1 MKNAEITPANE
12 EDFRHAKEFIENYET
27 GTVDNYQDRHVQ
39 TNIGRSCILNG
50 VNEFDVFV
58 NENDMQAVV
67 DKCLASDLKV
77 CTSKELL
84 KLIVTLFIQYLPENK
99 NDNLKR
105 LENQEAQSFYS
116 MLLDWRAQ
124 NKSYSETIS
133 LFIRY
138 WGNLYQRNQDSIIY
152 VGKWG
157 DIKDME
163 ATLRI
168 TQN

>member
-1 MKNAEITPANE
+1 M
-12 EDFRHAKEFIENYET
+12 FSLR
-27 GTVDNYQDRHVQ
+27 
-39 TNIGRSCILNG
+39 C
-50 VNEFDVFV
+50 
-58 NENDMQAVV
+58 
-67 DKCLASDLKV
+67 KV

-157 DIKDME
+157 I
-163 ATLRI
+163 
-168 TQN
+168 

>member
-1 MKNAEITPANE
+1 
-12 EDFRHAKEFIENYET
+12 
-27 GTVDNYQDRHVQ
+27 
-39 TNIGRSCILNG
+39 
-50 VNEFDVFV
+50 
-58 NENDMQAVV
+58 
-67 DKCLASDLKV
+67 
-77 CTSKELL
+77 
-84 KLIVTLFIQYLPENK
+84 LPENK

-157 DIKDME
+157 DIKRYGSNFAHYTKLKDKDRTKLVNL
-163 ATLRI
+163 AIVRI
-168 TQN
+168 KEEQD